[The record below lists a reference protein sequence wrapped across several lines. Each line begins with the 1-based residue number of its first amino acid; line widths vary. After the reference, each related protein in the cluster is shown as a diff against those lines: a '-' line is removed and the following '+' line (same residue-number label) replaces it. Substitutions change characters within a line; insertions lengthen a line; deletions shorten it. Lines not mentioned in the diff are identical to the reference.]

1 VIRDVRLS
9 GEELAKRLG
18 LARDVVLIARLQPAG
33 RVLEGLKELLGSSSR
48 RASSPVPSSVL
59 VWVAGSSPG
68 QAPDVTVGEVWG
80 RTVAA

>member
-33 RVLEGLKELLGSSSR
+33 RVLKGLKELGELWTWLDESQLS
-48 RASSPVPSSVL
+48 VPFSC
-59 VWVAGSSPG
+59 A
-68 QAPDVTVGEVWG
+68 
-80 RTVAA
+80 